1 MAFSLTENAT
11 VIQIMNSL
19 LPPGSGIIYKDPNF
33 SGDPRCAALFSG
45 GSTIASFPDF
55 GFLLGT
61 GDANELYGQDGTDVS
76 TTFGYP
82 GDPDFATPSYDACT
96 LAFEFQCENSNFGSL
111 EISYAFASDEYNSAA
126 DSGNIGFG
134 DAFALLLNGNNIALV
149 PGSANDTVGSPG
161 TAVSGYSINHLT
173 NTEYFVDNNPPS
185 EGLAIAYPDFEP
197 DGFTKNLKATG
208 NIVPG
213 WNTMKIGI
221 VDTFDPHDMDS
232 WLFLE
237 GGGFMCA
244 PIPVATPAPTS
255 SPTPLPTT
263 TPIGKC

>member
-1 MAFSLTENAT
+1 MAFSLTENAS

-221 VDTFDPHDMDS
+221 VDTFDPHMDS

>member
-1 MAFSLTENAT
+1 MAFSLTENAS

-61 GDANELYGQDGTDVS
+61 GDAHELYGQDGTPFPGD
-76 TTFGYP
+76 FGYP
-82 GDPDFATPSYDACT
+82 GDPDFATSSYNACT

-111 EISYAFASDEYNSAA
+111 EISYAFASDDYNSAA
-126 DSGNIGFG
+126 DSENIGFSS

-149 PGSANDTVGSPG
+149 PGSPG

-185 EGLAIAYPDFEP
+185 EGLAPAYPDFEP

-221 VDTFDPHDMDS
+221 VDTFYSSYDS